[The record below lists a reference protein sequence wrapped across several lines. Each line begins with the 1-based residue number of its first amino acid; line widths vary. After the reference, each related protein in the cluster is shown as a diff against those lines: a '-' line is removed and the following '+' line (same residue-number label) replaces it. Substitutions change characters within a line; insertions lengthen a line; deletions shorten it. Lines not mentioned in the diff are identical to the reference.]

1 MRNYSNPLTFILPF
15 IALLA
20 SSVSL
25 VFLHFPQ
32 GHDWMYELVRIAQ
45 FKSAILNGQFPP
57 YWGEDLYGGY
67 GSPIYLF
74 YAPLFSF
81 VSTICSFA
89 TTTIASGS
97 SLALLLFSIVGFYSM
112 KLLVQE
118 SLGENIAQSEA
129 SSRIAASFYILNPY
143 LLSDKLLRNANAE
156 YAALCLVPL
165 SLYGL
170 LLIRRNMKFGI
181 LVLSIGLAMTILAHN
196 LTALIVILLTGT
208 AALVYYWPE
217 KKPMLWLA
225 VFGSM
230 AVGLGLS
237 AFFWLPA
244 IYYKSLVNI
253 DQMTAGKL
261 DFHNQF
267 PSLLSF
273 LGGSLYSIGLFLP
286 ALLFVLWKNRDRT
299 CTIAKK
305 IYYFALAS
313 AGFFVFL
320 QTPLSLPVWELVPFM
335 PLFQFPWRM
344 MGPLAVVASMAVG
357 FSAAYALNGK
367 PNKDIALHE
376 AMILLLCILNAA
388 PVLAINNNMPKDLTL
403 QLPHMLKG
411 ETIRLKGFQATVLD
425 EYLPRSASAD
435 IVLHDRFKDGTG
447 VKSFPEI
454 ETKVM
459 KNTGTTV
466 ELKTFGGTSATLQF
480 SRWYFPGWSCRING
494 MEKAIQMNK
503 FGSFYISIPPG
514 HNHVIVQLSPPYM
527 RRMGLWLSFSSLIV
541 WIIIAF
547 KMRLNSR
554 P

>member
-1 MRNYSNPLTFILPF
+1 MRNYSNPLTIILPF
-15 IALLA
+15 IAFVVSSA
-20 SSVSL
+20 SL
-25 VFLHFPQ
+25 IFLNIPE

-45 FKSAILNGQFPP
+45 FKSAMLNGQFPP

-81 VSTICSFA
+81 MSTVCSFA

-97 SLALLLFSIVGFYSM
+97 SLALLLFSFVGFYSM
-112 KLLVQE
+112 HLLVQE
-118 SLGENIAQSEA
+118 SLGEKTAQSA
-129 SSRIAASFYILNPY
+129 AASRIAASFYILNPY

-170 LLIRRNMKFGI
+170 FLIRRNMKSGI

-196 LTALIVILLTGT
+196 LTALVVILLTGT

-217 KKPMLWLA
+217 RDPILWIS

-230 AVGLGLS
+230 TVALGLS

-253 DQMTAGKL
+253 DQMTAGEL

-273 LGGSLYSIGLFLP
+273 LGGSFYSIGLFLP

-299 CTIAKK
+299 CTIGKNM
-305 IYYFALAS
+305 YYFALAS

-320 QTPLSLPVWELVPFM
+320 QTPLSVPVWELVPFM

-367 PNKDIALHE
+367 SNKDIAWHE
-376 AMILLLCILNAA
+376 VIILLLCILNAA
-388 PVLAINNNMPKDLTL
+388 PVLAVSKKMPEDLTL
-403 QLPHMLKG
+403 QLQHMLKG
-411 ETIRLKGFQATVLD
+411 ETISLKGFQATVLD
-425 EYLPRSASAD
+425 EYLPRSATAD
-435 IVLHDRFKDGTG
+435 IVLHDRFKDITV
-447 VKSFPEI
+447 VKSIPEI
-454 ETKVM
+454 QTQIM
-459 KNTGTTV
+459 KNTGTTI
-466 ELKTFGGTSATLQF
+466 ELKAFNSTSATLQF

-494 MEKAIQMNK
+494 VEKPIQTNK
-503 FGSFYISIPPG
+503 VGSFYISIPPG
-514 HNHVIVQLSPPYM
+514 HNHVIVQLYPPYM
-527 RRMGLWLSFSSLIV
+527 RRMGLWISFSSLIV
-541 WIIIAF
+541 WIILAF
-547 KMRLNSR
+547 NMRSNNS
-554 P
+554 